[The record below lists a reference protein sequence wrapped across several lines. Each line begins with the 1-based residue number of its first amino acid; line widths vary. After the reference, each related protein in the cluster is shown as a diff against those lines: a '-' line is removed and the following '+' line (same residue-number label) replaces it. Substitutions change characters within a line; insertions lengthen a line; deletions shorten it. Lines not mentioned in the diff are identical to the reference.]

1 MSWCVLTPATEISI
15 DIAMHVRRH
24 HTPRTRWS
32 GKRCSRCRDRWG
44 RYGCRPYLWATDYL
58 SGLSKMLV
66 PDRPERPKPGRH
78 RPAYTQSLTA
88 EAEVVRERVTR
99 VRAEEMSRHNG
110 RDSARTG
117 DGTGSERTCMSVTS
131 AQPGAGIPHRY
142 TEPAAQRARA
152 AVTMPHGRAVVP
164 APRPKPSGPR
174 PTHAVTPNREPSP
187 RAISTDSSASAAT
200 KPRAEPSRPS
210 LAERARILDRE
221 AEKAA
226 RSRAGTLQDEEL
238 DPFDRVAWADRAD
251 NRDPADQ
258 HAKPTQAKP
267 TRTMSPASARTVPP
281 RGRGTAPA
289 RMRTAA
295 RKPAHHPRRR
305 AIVVRSNNIPSTVT
319 ASGAT
324 TRTDSNTTHRPATH
338 NRTTPPHS
346 PAAHG
351 IPEPASDATTQ
362 HNGHTWTRSP
372 TPAPHPDTTRRQP
385 STSADATQKPRTSSS
400 NRIGMGPPMD
410 SNFNPLIGSSGNT
423 RASHSDHA
431 PTTSGLAHSSM
442 NPPQPTNGAVAW
454 YLKP

>member
-1 MSWCVLTPATEISI
+1 MQLNAIRADDTS
-15 DIAMHVRRH
+15 RH
-24 HTPRTRWS
+24 S
-32 GKRCSRCRDRWG
+32 G
-44 RYGCRPYLWATDYL
+44 
-58 SGLSKMLV
+58 
-66 PDRPERPKPGRH
+66 
-78 RPAYTQSLTA
+78 
-88 EAEVVRERVTR
+88 RERAKAGADR
-99 VRAEEMSRHNG
+99 GAG
-110 RDSARTG
+110 RG
-117 DGTGSERTCMSVTS
+117 CMSVTS
-131 AQPGAGIPHRY
+131 AQPGAATRRGYAAP
-142 TEPAAQRARA
+142 TAQRTRA
-152 AVTMPHGRAVVP
+152 TVTMPHGRAVVP

-238 DPFDRVAWADRAD
+238 DPLDRVAWADRAD

-267 TRTMSPASARTVPP
+267 ARTMSPGTAARTIPP

-305 AIVVRSNNIPSTVT
+305 AIVVRSDDITSTAT
-319 ASGAT
+319 ATGTT
-324 TRTDSNTTHRPATH
+324 TRSGSNTTHRPATH
-338 NRTTPPHS
+338 NRTTPPRS

-351 IPEPASDATTQ
+351 IPEPASDATTP
-362 HNGHTWTRSP
+362 HNGPTRQNSP
-372 TPAPHPDTTRRQP
+372 TPTPYPDARRRQP
-385 STSADATQKPRTSSS
+385 STSADAIQKPRTSSS

-423 RASHSDHA
+423 RASHSDHT

-442 NPPQPTNGAVAW
+442 HPPQPTNGAVAW